1 MAPPP
6 SSNKAN
12 SSKRSKPIPPK
23 PSSSNPSIPPI
34 DPTSAFTPESFER
47 ELKALAAKAQTETW
61 TKHLRTQTA
70 VYTRAGLLLTLAALS
85 ATVSQLALSP
95 VYGGIPS
102 AQWHVRLLM
111 AACFAGWSGNLALNR
126 ALPFRPEKLLPLVAL
141 WIPAV
146 QFALGKGS
154 GWLTA
159 SWGPLVTEGLTLFP
173 LVALSVACVAT
184 ELDGAD
190 LSWLPG
196 WVADAAPGLGAY
208 GFFKLAERVVGG
220 LAEGYVGRTA
230 WNTRMGMEV
239 VLGAS
244 YALVAPSKMLL
255 WTVPAL
261 LHTALLNTH
270 VPTSMALARLN
281 SGLAPAGY
289 VVLDRAESITGYVS
303 VVDSPKEGYRV
314 MRCDHSLLGGEWVK
328 FLGQGQF
335 KGNQVAEPIYGVF
348 AMLEAVRLVKTPKP
362 ILDEEAKALVMYAAL
377 MNAALLCEHC

>member
-1 MAPPP
+1 
-6 SSNKAN
+6 
-12 SSKRSKPIPPK
+12 
-23 PSSSNPSIPPI
+23 
-34 DPTSAFTPESFER
+34 
-47 ELKALAAKAQTETW
+47 
-61 TKHLRTQTA
+61 
-70 VYTRAGLLLTLAALS
+70 
-85 ATVSQLALSP
+85 
-95 VYGGIPS
+95 
-102 AQWHVRLLM
+102 M

-126 ALPFRPEKLLPLVAL
+126 ALPFRAERLLPLVAL
-141 WIPAV
+141 WIPVV
-146 QFALGKGS
+146 QFGLGKWS
-154 GWLTA
+154 GLLTA

-173 LVALSVACVAT
+173 LVAVAVACVAT

-190 LSWLPG
+190 LSWFPG

-208 GFFKLAERVVGG
+208 GFFKLAQRVVGG
-220 LAEGYVGRTA
+220 LAEGYVGRTVG
-230 WNTRMGMEV
+230 NTRMGMEV

-244 YALVAPSKMLL
+244 YALVAPSKLLL

-303 VVDSPKEGYRV
+303 VVESPKEGYRV

-362 ILDEEAKALVMYAAL
+362 ILDEEAKALVMYAPL
-377 MNAALLCEHC
+377 FGEF

>member
-1 MAPPP
+1 MAPSSSTN
-6 SSNKAN
+6 SSNK
-12 SSKRSKPIPPK
+12 KKTTKPTPNPPT
-23 PSSSNPSIPPI
+23 
-34 DPTSAFTPESFER
+34 DDDAFTPERFTR
-47 ELKALAAKAQTETW
+47 ELQALAAKAQTETW
-61 TKHLRTQTA
+61 TAHFRSQATL
-70 VYTRAGLLLTLAALS
+70 YNRAALLLTLASLS

-102 AQWHVRLLM
+102 AQHHTRLLM

-126 ALPFRPEKLLPLVAL
+126 ALPFRAERLLPLVAF
-141 WIPAV
+141 WVPVV
-146 QFALGKGS
+146 QFALGKWS
-154 GWLTA
+154 GVLTA
-159 SWGPLVTEGLTLFP
+159 GWGPVVTEAVTVFP
-173 LVALSVACVAT
+173 IVAVAVACVAT

-190 LSWLPG
+190 LGWLPG

-220 LAEGYVGRTA
+220 AVEGWVGWSG

-239 VLGAS
+239 VLGVS
-244 YALVAPSKMLL
+244 YALVAPSRLLL
-255 WTVPAL
+255 WAVPAL

-270 VPTSMALARLN
+270 VPTEMALARLN
-281 SGLAPAGY
+281 SGLASAGY

-303 VVDSPKEGYRV
+303 VVESPKEGYRV

-362 ILDEEAKALVMYAAL
+362 ILDEEAKALVM
-377 MNAALLCEHC
+377 